1 MQDIETADNL
11 FDDIDALPDVNDEVE
26 ESTPPVEQPEQVDAT
41 KAFSKRL
48 KEETIKIREEERA
61 NLAKTLGYET
71 YDDMVKHQP
80 DNKLLQDGY
89 DPETIRPILND
100 LLKTTPEYQEAMQY
114 KKEKEELE
122 KELFASDSIKMLNST
137 FGTTFTS
144 INDLD
149 KDTIDLWNKGV
160 PLDRAYAASN
170 YKTLTKPTPQ
180 PKQQTGKEHMQPVEK
195 GATKSDVRVAT
206 EDDIRR
212 FRIFNPSATVEEINK
227 FINNEN

>member
-71 YDDMVKHQP
+71 YDDMVKHQQ

-149 KDTIDLWNKGV
+149 KDTIDLWNKGI